1 MKKAP
6 NYHYEPNQDEFNL
19 DLPRGPCVVPSD
31 YWEFKFEKG
40 IYIRHHCRPRRHLF
54 TPEEDAASGPELNIL
69 SDERVT
75 NIFGLL
81 EPLQDVW
88 KLNGELNKQALPH
101 PWVGQTIFY
110 VHGKPPKLDDL
121 EIHPMTDLKLF
132 FLTVF
137 HTLWQ
142 SRASRVC
149 RVTRRFNILTWQ
161 PNLSFLSMPRVD
173 VRRIFRSLP
182 SSLAHEQL
190 QIEHFNDVNIV
201 FKEVKNYMGKT
212 LRSWARMVMAMGR
225 LWSLVARWTN
235 LNKAIREFK
244 HRSPALVNYMEALT
258 RHSSEMPTTIPP
270 TTTKAAGQTSKVLMP
285 TYPLAIPNCPHEVEA
300 ARRLGNA
307 HGRWIAA

>member
-1 MKKAP
+1 
-6 NYHYEPNQDEFNL
+6 
-19 DLPRGPCVVPSD
+19 
-31 YWEFKFEKG
+31 
-40 IYIRHHCRPRRHLF
+40 
-54 TPEEDAASGPELNIL
+54 
-69 SDERVT
+69 
-75 NIFGLL
+75 
-81 EPLQDVW
+81 
-88 KLNGELNKQALPH
+88 
-101 PWVGQTIFY
+101 
-110 VHGKPPKLDDL
+110 
-121 EIHPMTDLKLF
+121 MTDLKLF

-244 HRSPALVNYMEALT
+244 HRSPALVNYMEALM
-258 RHSSEMPTTIPP
+258 RHSSEMPATIPP

-307 HGRWIAA
+307 HGRFEECMDCGLIRKALTKNYTVPISKEKVVVYPYLHGYRQTPGAKATKFVLEPKEAAYYGNLESCYSLSSSQASGVSINEVVNKKKAPKAKPKSTSKRSSEGNTEEISVGEWEDALMVDDSP